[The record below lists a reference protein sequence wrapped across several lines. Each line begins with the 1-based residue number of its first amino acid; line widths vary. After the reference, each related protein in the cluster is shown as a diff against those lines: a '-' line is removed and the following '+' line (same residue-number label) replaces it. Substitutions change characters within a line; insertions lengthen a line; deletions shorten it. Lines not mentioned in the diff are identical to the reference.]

1 MREEIF
7 MLVAIIRFCLVLQH
21 IDAKPGSY
29 SRKNKNDTNQL
40 NTYSIDVHVE
50 LSSFFLA
57 MFCPILKTPSLLAF
71 PSPFSVILHRD
82 LWREFWLG
90 IYFSFSIVSKIA
102 TIVEM
107 ACMSLF
113 WLFLSPR
120 LGANL
125 PQGSFKKRSRSP
137 SVL

>member
-1 MREEIF
+1 MVF
-7 MLVAIIRFCLVLQH
+7 F
-21 IDAKPGSY
+21 
-29 SRKNKNDTNQL
+29 
-40 NTYSIDVHVE
+40 
-50 LSSFFLA
+50 FFLA

-71 PSPFSVILHRD
+71 PSPFSVILQRD

-102 TIVEM
+102 TILGM
-107 ACMSLF
+107 ACMNLF

-137 SVL
+137 SVLQLQWELPLFLHFVKFCGVQSKVVFLFFYLLMVKPRTFN